1 MFDAVMVMGVSG
13 CGKTTVG
20 KMIAHIYGGTFLDG
34 DDFHPPENIA
44 HMSSG
49 KPLTDEMRW
58 PWLDRLAEAVN
69 EERQHELTVF
79 ACSALRKAYRDH
91 LRAAIAELRVIYLDA
106 PQDLIVSR
114 VTQRSDHFMPVSL
127 VHSQFATL
135 EPPKDVYARID
146 VRQPPELIAEQLGE
160 IF

>member
-20 KMIAHIYGGTFLDG
+20 KKIAHICGGTFLDG
-34 DDFHPPENIA
+34 DDFHPPENVA
-44 HMSSG
+44 HMRSG
-49 KPLTDEMRW
+49 KPLTDAMRW
-58 PWLDRLAEAVN
+58 PWLDRLAAAVN
-69 EERQHELTVF
+69 SERRYELTIF

-91 LRAAIAELRVIYLDA
+91 LRSAIGDLRVVYLDA

-114 VTQRSDHFMPVSL
+114 VTQRSGHFMPVSL
-127 VHSQFATL
+127 VRSQFATL

-146 VRQPPELIAEQLGE
+146 MRLPPKTIAEKLEE